1 MAAAGRISQ
10 VLTQEGDQVH
20 EGMPLVQL
28 DSAGAAAQV
37 AQAEAGVRSAE
48 VELASANSQVEPHRL
63 SVEQQKHSVAAA
75 RAILDA
81 EIRQLER
88 LQSVANP
95 NGISEVS
102 IDIQRQKVDSQK
114 ALVEVEELR
123 LRKLAHQDPQERI
136 DAASASLDRS
146 RANLSAAKSA
156 LADMTLRAPSDGT
169 ILRLAARP
177 GEIVNPANPSPLV
190 WFVEDAPRILR
201 AEVNHRFA
209 RRLRDGLSVLI
220 YDDET
225 NELLGKG
232 SVARCSPWITEQRPE
247 MPKPFEQVE
256 QRTLECIVALTSPPD
271 RLWIGEQVRIVIQ
284 TEPPTAPV
292 APLASLQSKAP
303 SEN

>member
-1 MAAAGRISQ
+1 
-10 VLTQEGDQVH
+10 
-20 EGMPLVQL
+20 
-28 DSAGAAAQV
+28 
-37 AQAEAGVRSAE
+37 
-48 VELASANSQVEPHRL
+48 
-63 SVEQQKHSVAAA
+63 
-75 RAILDA
+75 
-81 EIRQLER
+81 
-88 LQSVANP
+88 
-95 NGISEVS
+95 
-102 IDIQRQKVDSQK
+102 
-114 ALVEVEELR
+114 
-123 LRKLAHQDPQERI
+123 
-136 DAASASLDRS
+136 
-146 RANLSAAKSA
+146 
-156 LADMTLRAPSDGT
+156 MTLRAPSDGT